1 MSEHNL
7 KKEIAK
13 NIKAKRKEL
22 KIKQYQLAKE
32 LNTIRN
38 AVSRLESGNHL
49 ISIDMLYKLCK
60 VFNCESK
67 DILKF

>member
-1 MSEHNL
+1 MDDL

>member
-1 MSEHNL
+1 MDDL

-13 NIKAKRKEL
+13 NIRAKRKEL

-49 ISIDMLYKLCK
+49 VSIEMLYKICK

>member
-1 MSEHNL
+1 MDDL

-49 ISIDMLYKLCK
+49 VSVEMLYKLCK

>member
-1 MSEHNL
+1 MDDL

-49 ISIDMLYKLCK
+49 VSIEMLHKLCK